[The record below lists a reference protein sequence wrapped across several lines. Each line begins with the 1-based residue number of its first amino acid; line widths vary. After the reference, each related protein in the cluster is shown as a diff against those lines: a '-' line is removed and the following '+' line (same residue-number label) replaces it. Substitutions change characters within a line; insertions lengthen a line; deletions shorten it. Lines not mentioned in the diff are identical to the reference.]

1 MTPTATASAPRAVAG
16 PRHYRSKTLATWIAL
31 VGGSLGLHRL
41 YLNGWRD
48 RLAWLHPLPT
58 LLGAYGIHRVTLY
71 GQDDQLSWVLIPIL
85 GLMLAQGALMAI
97 LYGLTPDE
105 KWDAQHN
112 PGAPVHGTRWG
123 PVLGAMLALALGA
136 GFLMATIA
144 FSGQRYFE
152 YQVDEA
158 HKISQ

>member
-1 MTPTATASAPRAVAG
+1 MNITTTAPARAATAPR
-16 PRHYRSKTLATWIAL
+16 RYRSKTLATWIAL
-31 VGGSLGLHRL
+31 AGGGLGLHRL

-48 RLAWLHPLPT
+48 RLAWLYPIPT
-58 LLGAYGIHRVTLY
+58 LIGAYGVHRVSMY
-71 GQDDQLSWVLIPIL
+71 GQDDQLSWVLIPLL
-85 GLMLAQGALMAI
+85 GLMLAQAALMAI

-112 PGAPVHGTRWG
+112 PGAPVHPTRWG

-136 GFLMATIA
+136 GVLMATIA

-152 YQVDEA
+152 YEVEQG
-158 HKISQ
+158 HKLSE